1 MSLMNLRSLRTFVAV
16 ADAGGIARASAH
28 LNLSQPAASRQIN
41 GLESSLNVRLF
52 DRIGRRFR
60 LTSEGEAL
68 LNQSRRLLMEAD
80 TLAMQAQA
88 LNKSQAGLLRVGA
101 TPQLIESL
109 LVDFLSHY
117 RRRHPRIEVHLVEEG
132 SLRLADRLE
141 RGDVHLALVIS
152 DDRFR
157 QELLFPLYALAV
169 LRQSHQLGRH
179 RTLDVTQLAD
189 EPILLLNRSFAS
201 RVWFDTACSRA
212 RVRPS
217 VLLESA
223 SPHTIIAL
231 AAAGFGIAVVPSTV
245 QIQSSVRALPI
256 VCSGEPLG
264 DWGTIAWN
272 PRRSLAPYAEQ
283 FAQEL
288 AAHCQRVHPGRKFIR
303 SAPALPRQK
312 KPGKAGPGHRSSAS
326 RVG

>member
-1 MSLMNLRSLRTFVAV
+1 MNIRSLRTFVAI

-28 LNLSQPAASRQIN
+28 LNLSQPAASRQIS
-41 GLESSLNVRLF
+41 GLEASLNVKLF

-60 LTSEGEAL
+60 LTSEGESL
-68 LNQSRRLLMEAD
+68 LKQSRQLLMDAEAI
-80 TLAMQAQA
+80 AAKAQA
-88 LNKSQAGLLRVGA
+88 LNKAQAGVLRVGA

-109 LVDFLSHY
+109 LVNFLAQY
-117 RRRHPRIEVHLVEEG
+117 RRRHPGIEIHLVEEG

-141 RGDVHLALVIS
+141 HGDIHLALVIA

-157 QELLFPLYALAV
+157 HELLFPLCALAV
-169 LRQSHQLGRH
+169 LRQNHRLSRH
-179 RTLDVTQLAD
+179 RTLDVTQLSD

-201 RVWFDTACSRA
+201 RAWFDGACGLA

-217 VLLESA
+217 VVLESA

-231 AAAGFGIAVVPSTV
+231 AAADFGIAVVPSTV
-245 QIQSSVRALPI
+245 RLRSGVRALPM
-256 VCSGEPLG
+256 VRGDELLG

-283 FAQEL
+283 FVQEL
-288 AAHCQRVHPGRKFIR
+288 AAHCQRAHPGREFMR
-303 SAPALPRQK
+303 NAPPLPK
-312 KPGKAGPGHRSSAS
+312 KPGKGSANL
-326 RVG
+326 RRGT